1 MCGSIVSPLW
11 CFSSEWALAQHQ
23 PGDSVIIL
31 TLIQVK
37 CLFWKTGVNKRNEL
51 RVLFKYGVFLCK
63 ICVCWVC
70 VCVCVCVSERSC
82 TAGSQPPVRLVQTGC
97 ESWVVLRYLSLHHFW
112 CVGGILLGK
121 NAAQV
126 RNKIWNANRNSKLC
140 NEILICSHVRLW
152 ISAGLSGR
160 ARDGRLLE
168 GGGEYHSLGRRS
180 GPGRRW
186 RRRGSARGGA
196 AENSWG

>member
-97 ESWVVLRYLSLHHFW
+97 ESWVVLRYLFASFLVCRRDFTW
-112 CVGGILLGK
+112 KKRCSGEKQDMKRERELETL
-121 NAAQV
+121 Q
-126 RNKIWNANRNSKLC
+126 WNPHMFTCAFVDLC
-140 NEILICSHVRLW
+140 RTLW
-152 ISAGLSGR
+152 TS
-160 ARDGRLLE
+160 
-168 GGGEYHSLGRRS
+168 
-180 GPGRRW
+180 
-186 RRRGSARGGA
+186 
-196 AENSWG
+196 